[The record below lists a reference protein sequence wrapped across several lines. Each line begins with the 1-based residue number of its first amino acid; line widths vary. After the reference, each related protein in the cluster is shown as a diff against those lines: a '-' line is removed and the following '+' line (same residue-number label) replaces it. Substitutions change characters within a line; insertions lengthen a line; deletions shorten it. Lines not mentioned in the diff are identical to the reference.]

1 MSDEDDWFERA
12 LRDSDAD
19 SDAAEGDEDDETG
32 ESNEDDERPP
42 TETNLRPAKRPIPGG
57 DDRADERGSDPFG
70 GIRNGER
77 DPSREAGDDVD
88 EDNFAGD
95 VFGST
100 ESESD
105 SPKSDLPEGDDPFGG
120 ESFGGDD
127 PFGGGSFGEEDPFG
141 DESAN
146 DGTPDPTGSGGDS
159 AAGCSGT
166 TIPLTAGQ
174 RAADQRAAGQ
184 RAVSP
189 LTADRQTPSAG
200 IGERR
205 RRLQWAER
213 CRIR

>member
-32 ESNEDDERPP
+32 ESNEDDETANGDEPP
-42 TETNLRPAKRPIPGG
+42 AREA
-57 DDRADERGSDPFG
+57 SDPG
-70 GIRNGER
+70 EATTARTSAEATRSAESGTASGIRRER
-77 DPSREAGDDVD
+77 PGTTSMRTTSPETYSAVPSLRVTRRKATCRRETIRSA
-88 EDNFAGD
+88 
-95 VFGST
+95 
-100 ESESD
+100 
-105 SPKSDLPEGDDPFGG
+105 G